1 MPSPLKGLTRAQI
14 QVRAAQR
21 RAALEAARAKAKADK
36 AGKKKTPVKKT
47 TTPKAKKQ
55 KQIPHTTGRGTPKK
69 AKQIKR
75 KRVT

>member
-14 QVRAAQR
+14 QARAAQR

-36 AGKKKTPVKKT
+36 AGKKNPAKKA

-69 AKQIKR
+69 AKQVKR